1 MTIAGMACRFGTAS
15 ILIVLAAFGDCGG
28 KGGLSEDGRPLDPD
42 PIDAGP
48 RPDAAPV
55 SQDPIENTLDYAE
68 LPADVIADTQLP
80 VGGPGAVPFSRTI
93 EDPSQLMQAEAS
105 IAKDLTGRE
114 VVVRIGWGYQ
124 FGPPATW
131 MWTDMSGFVAVS
143 DGSIELVRP
152 LRIEDAAAGASRP
165 REDFVAPQTDPRVVR
180 FSSYV
185 GSGSDG
191 LLVRLRR
198 PVVRPVILVVK
209 VGANEHVYLFDRL
222 FDSSKLLTNID
233 PESHALLVDGRHA
246 PHGDLCYSVA
256 GSLTGSFAIGTGSN
270 PVPGALLGTFTPT
283 TGSPLQ
289 VVGDT
294 TQSLLHYG
302 AFNGSIGGTPFAG
315 YWGRHELANG
325 GPVLAAVGADGDALR
340 GVITGGWHPGASS
353 ATFNGTLSTRVACT
367 LGAAHDFPLDNPA
380 SGGF

>member
-1 MTIAGMACRFGTAS
+1 MAGRFGTAS
-15 ILIVLAAFGDCGG
+15 LLIVLAAFGDCGAS
-28 KGGLSEDGRPLDPD
+28 GGSSADGGPIDPD

-48 RPDAAPV
+48 RPDAGPV
-55 SQDPIENTLDYAE
+55 AQDPIDNTLDFAE

-80 VGGPGAVPFSRTI
+80 VGGPGAVPFSPTT

-114 VVVRIGWGYQ
+114 VVVRVGWGYP
-124 FGPPATW
+124 FAPPATW

-152 LRIEDAAAGASRP
+152 LRFEDPAAGASRP

-180 FSSYV
+180 FSSYI

-209 VGANEHVYLFDRL
+209 VGAVEHVFLFDRL
-222 FDSSKLLTNID
+222 FDSSHLLTNID
-233 PESHALLVDGRHA
+233 AESHALSVQGRHA

-256 GSLTGSFAIGTGSN
+256 GSLTGNFTGDTASN
-270 PVPGALLGTFTPT
+270 PLPGPLVGTFTPT
-283 TGSPLQ
+283 VGSALQ
-289 VVGDT
+289 IVGNT
-294 TQSLLHYG
+294 TQARSVYG
-302 AFNGSIGGTPFAG
+302 AFGGSIGTTSIAG
-315 YWGRHELANG
+315 YWGHEALTTG
-325 GPVLAAVGADGDALR
+325 GPVLAAVGGDGDALR
-340 GVITGGWHPGASS
+340 GIIVGGWTPGAS
-353 ATFNGTLSTRVACT
+353 AGFRGTLYTRIACT
-367 LGAAHDFPLDNPA
+367 PGAPRDFPLDNPA